1 MDGPAPEMKALS
13 APSFGLT
20 HDVPTVFNQTETVR
34 LVQTVTGCHIK
45 VFQLAGGQGC
55 PWLEL
60 RAPDCKPHRDGR
72 WSWAAPHA
80 PFGGQLEIRNE
91 YHEVDRA
98 VNRHTNVMH
107 MAVFEQRHTE
117 AAEDRRC
124 GVIRM
129 APRW

>member
-1 MDGPAPEMKALS
+1 M
-13 APSFGLT
+13 
-20 HDVPTVFNQTETVR
+20 
-34 LVQTVTGCHIK
+34 QTVTGCHIK
-45 VFQLAGGQGC
+45 VFQLAGGQAAREQRC
-55 PWLEL
+55 A
-60 RAPDCKPHRDGR
+60 RQIVNRIVMVDGLGQR
-72 WSWAAPHA
+72 RTRL
-80 PFGGQLEIRNE
+80 FGGQLEIRNE

-129 APRW
+129 ALYLCRYL